1 MGERERETKPL
12 KLQPQ
17 SEFEML
23 RTWPKY
29 SVSVHFNH
37 TTFLQRQERDVQTI
51 SNLKALGDWVSPG
64 IIISGCYRSCRKIRQ
79 LMSIWLGCYI
89 TLQCSAEDSLLS
101 RGITLYFLP
110 CSSTTNMS
118 EQPDPVIC
126 PARKYGLWSGCNI
139 PNAVTDETHNDDP
152 AMFLQGFIYFLK
164 GKKTPHCRQMHQ
176 DKC

>member
-1 MGERERETKPL
+1 
-12 KLQPQ
+12 
-17 SEFEML
+17 
-23 RTWPKY
+23 
-29 SVSVHFNH
+29 
-37 TTFLQRQERDVQTI
+37 
-51 SNLKALGDWVSPG
+51 
-64 IIISGCYRSCRKIRQ
+64 
-79 LMSIWLGCYI
+79 MSIWLGCYI

-164 GKKTPHCRQMHQ
+164 GKKNTLIAGRCTKTSVNNCGIGDCFHRFPHALIKNLQEMKHGLSA
-176 DKC
+176 

>member
-1 MGERERETKPL
+1 
-12 KLQPQ
+12 
-17 SEFEML
+17 
-23 RTWPKY
+23 
-29 SVSVHFNH
+29 
-37 TTFLQRQERDVQTI
+37 
-51 SNLKALGDWVSPG
+51 
-64 IIISGCYRSCRKIRQ
+64 
-79 LMSIWLGCYI
+79 MSIWLGCYI

-164 GKKTPHCRQMHQ
+164 GKKNPSLQADAPRQVLIIVALGTVFIDFRML
-176 DKC
+176 